1 MRWIPAVFLVLVLPM
16 SRALAQ
22 QTLDH
27 PVGSRVPYQHDSG
40 GIANR
45 SNLPGVKYQHIVR
58 VEKSA
63 WLRLHFKDV
72 ELEKGSYLRVTS
84 LLDQDVQILDAANLA
99 TWSNS
104 TAYLNGDAVS
114 VELIADAKTN
124 RNRFSIFQ
132 LEQELRPDVA
142 PRGDNGQCGIC
153 GTTDD
158 RVPSSETWACRLL
171 PAGCTA
177 SVWNE
182 YSCLV
187 SAGHCVGGGM
197 VVQFNVP
204 DSQNNCAIVNP
215 PVADQFPIVTFDYSN
230 NGVGDDWSVLT
241 PGSNGLGQLPYD
253 RYGTFRPI
261 SSDPAMSGQTTEMFG
276 YGVDLTCTRSQ
287 TQQYASG
294 PINNVFSN
302 YFRYSV
308 DLRGGNSGSSLIRDG
323 EIIGIATHCPC
334 PNVATRIDL
343 PAFVAA
349 RATLCSPPDI
359 APPQPDPMTFAAP
372 PSAVNDES
380 VTMTATTATD
390 QTLPVQYFFQCT
402 SATPGGTNSF
412 WQAGVVYVDTGLL
425 ANSSYSYKVA
435 ARDGESP
442 IPNQTAFSSEANV
455 TTAIETPQGL
465 ATGVVGTDSVQLIAL
480 GTFTNL
486 TDGQSGLY
494 FDSLT
499 PGGDTGLNVWVQGT
513 SATAMG
519 LTPDTDYEFVVKAR
533 NRDGVETVFCDSIS
547 VHTYWIGGDCNN
559 DGEFTVE
566 SDLDCIV
573 EALLG
578 NETSPPGGAH
588 RIDLN
593 YDEITNGQD
602 IQFIVDC
609 LLYGG
614 C

>member
-1 MRWIPAVFLVLVLPM
+1 MRWIPAAFLVLVL
-16 SRALAQ
+16 STSHAVAQ

-27 PVGSRVPYQHDSG
+27 PVGSLQTYRYDSG
-40 GIANR
+40 GVANR
-45 SNLPGVKYQHIVR
+45 SDAPGLSHQHVVR
-58 VEKSA
+58 VENAA

-84 LLDQDVQILDAANLA
+84 LLDRDVQVLDAANLA
-99 TWSNS
+99 LWGNS
-104 TAYLNGDAVS
+104 TAYFNGDAVS
-114 VELIADAKTN
+114 VELIADAKTT
-124 RNRFSIFQ
+124 RNRFSIVE
-132 LEQELRPDVA
+132 LERERLPGDGS
-142 PRGDNGQCGIC
+142 RGDNGQCGIC
-153 GTTDD
+153 DTTDD
-158 RVPSSETWACRLL
+158 RVPSSETWSCRLL

-187 SAGHCVGGGM
+187 SAGHCIGGSM

-204 DSQNNCAIVNP
+204 DSLSNCAIVNP
-215 PVADQFPIVTFDYSN
+215 PAADQFPISAFLFSN

-241 PGSNGLGQLPYD
+241 PGNNGLGQLPFD

-261 SSDPAMSGQTTEMFG
+261 ASVPAMVGQTAEMFG

-287 TQQYASG
+287 TQQYAFG
-294 PINNVFSN
+294 PINSVLSN

-334 PNVATRIDL
+334 PNYATRIDL

-349 RATLCSPPDI
+349 RAQLCTPPDFD
-359 APPQPDPMTFAAP
+359 PPQPDPMSFAVP
-372 PSAVNDES
+372 PTAASDTA

-390 QTLPVQYFFQCT
+390 VTPPVQYMFQCT

-412 WQAGVVYVDTGLL
+412 WQLDVVYGDNGLL
-425 ANSSYSYKVA
+425 PNSSYSYKVA
-435 ARDGESP
+435 ARDSETP
-442 IPNQTAFSSEANV
+442 IPNQTAFSSELNV

-465 ATGVVGTDSVQLIAL
+465 ATGIVGTDSIQLVAL

-486 TDGQSGLY
+486 TQGQSGLY

-499 PGGDTGLNVWVQGT
+499 PGGDTGINVWVQGT
-513 SATAMG
+513 SATATG

-533 NRDGVETVFCDSIS
+533 NRDGVETVFCDPIS
-547 VHTYWIGGDCNN
+547 VHTYWVGGDCNN
-559 DGEFTVE
+559 DGAFTVE
-566 SDLDCIV
+566 SDMDCIV

-593 YDEITNGQD
+593 YDEITDGQD
-602 IQFIVDC
+602 IQFIADC